1 MSSYIKNRFKYQGQE
16 LSDGPFW
23 CITDINAGSMRFRW
37 NERNPRR
44 MEFLREISEGGYKVA
59 QIELIHSRII
69 YDISS
74 ADDVEFMQGD
84 GIITSCRD
92 IIPVVTVA
100 DCVPLYLYDVKSGVS
115 GVFHSGWK
123 GTGIIADGIKKVCDS
138 YGSAPEDICIA
149 IGPHIGSCCY
159 NVSKDR
165 AEYFAENFTPDCISK
180 ISEDEYRLSLTKA
193 NLACIKN
200 AGVPDG
206 NVSLLDECT
215 CCHMVNDA
223 YKYGSFRRQAADLP
237 ENIELEERLK
247 KFTVQ
252 AAFIIHNS

>member
-1 MSSYIKNRFKYQGQE
+1 ME
-16 LSDGPFW
+16 LSEGPFW
-23 CITDINAGSMRFRW
+23 CITDISAGSMRFRW
-37 NERNPRR
+37 NELNPLR
-44 MEFLREISEGGYKVA
+44 MEFLRNLSGDSHKVA
-59 QIELIHSRII
+59 QIELIHSKII

-84 GIITSCRD
+84 GIITAQKN

-100 DCVPLYLYDVKSGVS
+100 DCVPLYLYDVKSGVF

-123 GTGIIADGIKKVCDS
+123 GTGIIADGIAQVCGT
-138 YGSAPEDICIA
+138 YGSTPQDICIA

-159 NVSKDR
+159 NVSKER
-165 AEYFAENFTPDCISK
+165 AEYFAENFTADCVSK

-193 NLACIKN
+193 NLAAIKK

-206 NVSLLDECT
+206 NIALLDECT
-215 CCHMVNDA
+215 CCHKENGSF
-223 YKYGSFRRQAADLP
+223 KYGSFRRQASSLPAD
-237 ENIELEERLK
+237 IELEERLK

-252 AAFIIHNS
+252 AAFVICNI